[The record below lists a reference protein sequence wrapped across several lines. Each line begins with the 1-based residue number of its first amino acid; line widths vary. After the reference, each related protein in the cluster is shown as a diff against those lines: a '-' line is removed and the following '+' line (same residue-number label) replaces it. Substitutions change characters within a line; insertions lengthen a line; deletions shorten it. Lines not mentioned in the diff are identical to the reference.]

1 MGRSNA
7 TMRSQVVQEADGK
20 KKLTFNASE
29 LKQVAAYLSSLPGDL
44 KVVPQSRFR

>member
-1 MGRSNA
+1 
-7 TMRSQVVQEADGK
+7 MRSQVVQEADGK
-20 KKLTFNASE
+20 KKLTFNSSE